1 MKRKQSKKLLRAFL
15 VICAVTMLIGSMAT
29 SAMADTSVEWTS
41 NAGRESL
48 TNRVSNTEFSV
59 VGPRSAPTEFFSFD
73 AATTMPDTSISTTDI
88 SFQIAIDAGAEDHG
102 DFYGIFVIR
111 MTDPSCGI
119 WAPNNS
125 GVSLQFNLDKIELR
139 RWSRGTIDS
148 ENMQVLPLSIVD
160 GEKHA
165 VSIHVEEY
173 KVTVTVDDQTLSA
186 EYNFLPGSGGYQF
199 MAYNS
204 TIHISEFDDGT
215 TSSAPVEPQPSEPPE
230 TQPVKPT
237 EPAATEPQ
245 ETKPAATV
253 DPGKTETPDGNGSLY
268 IIIAAGVVVLCVVVG
283 AVYFIIT
290 KKKK

>member
-15 VICAVTMLIGSMAT
+15 VLCAAMMLFGSIAT
-29 SAMADTSVEWTS
+29 SVMAETSVDWIT
-41 NAGRESL
+41 NAGRETL
-48 TNRVSNTEFSV
+48 VNKVSNTEFSV
-59 VGPRSAPTEFFSFD
+59 VGPRNTPTELFSFD

-119 WAPNNS
+119 WAPTNS
-125 GVSLQFNLDKIELR
+125 GVSLQFNRDKIELR

-148 ENMQVLPLSIVD
+148 ENMQVLPLSIID

-173 KVTVTVDDQTLSA
+173 KVTVTVDDQTLTA
-186 EYNFLPGSGGYQF
+186 EYNFLPSSGGYQF

-204 TIHISEFDDGT
+204 TIHVSEFEDGT
-215 TSSAPVEPQPSEPPE
+215 TPDAPVV
-230 TQPVKPT
+230 TQP
-237 EPAATEPQ
+237 TEPQ
-245 ETKPAATV
+245 ETKPTATV
-253 DPGKTETPDGNGSLY
+253 PQETKPTATEDPGKTETPDGNNNLY
-268 IIIAAGVVVLCVVVG
+268 IIIAAGVVVLCVAVG
-283 AVYFIIT
+283 AVYFIVA